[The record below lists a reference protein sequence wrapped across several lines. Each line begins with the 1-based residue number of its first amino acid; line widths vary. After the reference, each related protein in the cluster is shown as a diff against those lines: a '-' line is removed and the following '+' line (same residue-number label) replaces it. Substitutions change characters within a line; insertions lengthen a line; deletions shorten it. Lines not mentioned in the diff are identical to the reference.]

1 MAATNAPALAGLTR
15 EGALALS
22 DEYAPYGAGG
32 LYRVSRGN
40 KTWLGGKCQSGGYTI
55 YVFFPE
61 SRVFGARTMIVGA
74 TMALFVLIW
83 MGFVMLR
90 FISEHAILEQSQKRL
105 NIINALGKAYT
116 SIHAVGVPCG
126 KIEVVLDP
134 HDGCGLGNDD
144 VEDNIRNYLERH
156 IAPEYREEVRAFLDM
171 STVEARLKGN
181 SSIGCTYRSRSGRWY
196 HSGLLEKDR
205 DKKGSLTSVLI
216 ATRDCTAEKERELE
230 QQRQLREAVT
240 QARRADA
247 AKTDFLRRM
256 SHDIRTPINGI
267 LGMIEIA
274 DNHPADIEKL
284 QDCRLKIRQA
294 AGTLLS
300 MVSDILDMNKL
311 ESGTLEPESVPF
323 DIFALLMEANHLTE
337 MQAPAYGV
345 TVHVKNPPS
354 PSAASSAPPPSF
366 AASS

>member
-1 MAATNAPALAGLTR
+1 MHR
-15 EGALALS
+15 
-22 DEYAPYGAGG
+22 
-32 LYRVSRGN
+32 
-40 KTWLGGKCQSGGYTI
+40 I
-55 YVFFPE
+55 
-61 SRVFGARTMIVGA
+61 

-116 SIHAVGVPCG
+116 SIHVVGVPCG

-134 HDGCGLGNDD
+134 YDGCGLGNDD
-144 VEDNIRNYLERH
+144 VEDNVRNYPERH

-230 QQRQLREAVT
+230 QQR
-240 QARRADA
+240 
-247 AKTDFLRRM
+247 
-256 SHDIRTPINGI
+256 
-267 LGMIEIA
+267 
-274 DNHPADIEKL
+274 
-284 QDCRLKIRQA
+284 
-294 AGTLLS
+294 
-300 MVSDILDMNKL
+300 
-311 ESGTLEPESVPF
+311 
-323 DIFALLMEANHLTE
+323 
-337 MQAPAYGV
+337 
-345 TVHVKNPPS
+345 
-354 PSAASSAPPPSF
+354 
-366 AASS
+366 